1 MSRKP
6 VVRMAEL
13 EIDPDTLETYRALL
27 TEEIEASVALED
39 GVLSLSAVSIRDNPN
54 RIRILEVYA
63 DQEAY
68 EAHLRTPHFLKYKN
82 QTAHMAEPSDL
93 AGSAFRQS
101 ASGAIKRVARHQAPA
116 AAARSSRWR
125 WIS

>member
-13 EIDPDTLETYRALL
+13 EIDPDTLETYRTLL

-82 QTAHMAEPSDL
+82 QTVHMVTSLTLIEVDPIAMRAKP
-93 AGSAFRQS
+93 
-101 ASGAIKRVARHQAPA
+101 
-116 AAARSSRWR
+116 
-125 WIS
+125 

>member
-13 EIDPDTLETYRALL
+13 EIDPDTLETYRTLL
-27 TEEIEASVALED
+27 TEEIEASIALED
-39 GVLSLSAVSIRDNPN
+39 GVLSLSAVSIRNNPN

-68 EAHLRTPHFLKYKN
+68 EAHLQTPHFIKYKN
-82 QTAHMAEPSDL
+82 QTAHMVTSLTFIEVDPIAMRAKP
-93 AGSAFRQS
+93 
-101 ASGAIKRVARHQAPA
+101 
-116 AAARSSRWR
+116 
-125 WIS
+125 

>member
-1 MSRKP
+1 MSRKTLI
-6 VVRMAEL
+6 RMAEL

-27 TEEIEASVALED
+27 TEEIEAAVALED
-39 GVLSLSAVSIRDNPN
+39 GVLSLSAVSIRDQPN

-82 QTAHMAEPSDL
+82 QTAHMVTSLTLVEVD
-93 AGSAFRQS
+93 
-101 ASGAIKRVARHQAPA
+101 AIAMRAKP
-116 AAARSSRWR
+116 
-125 WIS
+125 

>member
-13 EIDPDTLETYRALL
+13 EIDPDTLETYRTLL

-39 GVLSLSAVSIRDNPN
+39 GVLSLSAVSIWNHPN

-82 QTAHMAEPSDL
+82 QTAHMVTSLTLIEVDPI
-93 AGSAFRQS
+93 
-101 ASGAIKRVARHQAPA
+101 AIRAKP
-116 AAARSSRWR
+116 
-125 WIS
+125 

>member
-13 EIDPDTLETYRALL
+13 EIDPDTLESYRALL
-27 TEEIEASVALED
+27 KEEIEASVALED
-39 GVLSLSAVSIRDNPN
+39 GVLSLSAVSIRDNSN

-82 QTAHMAEPSDL
+82 QTAHMVTSLTLIEVEPIVMCAKS
-93 AGSAFRQS
+93 
-101 ASGAIKRVARHQAPA
+101 
-116 AAARSSRWR
+116 
-125 WIS
+125 